1 MYKPNQQEVTCIVC
15 PVGCKLTVVRD
26 EHEPEGYRVLGSQ
39 CKRGEHYGIKEV
51 TNPTR
56 MLPTTMAIKG
66 AHLPRIPV
74 RTAEPIPKAKI
85 FDCMDAINRVELE
98 APIKIGEVVLEN
110 VAGTGVD
117 VIATRSMARVTE
129 PLAVHGG

>member
-1 MYKPNQQEVTCIVC
+1 MYKPAQQEVICIVC

-39 CKRGEHYGIKEV
+39 CRRGEHYGIKEV

-56 MLPTTMAIKG
+56 MLPTTMAIRG
-66 AHLPRIPV
+66 THLPRIPV
-74 RTAEPIPKAKI
+74 RTDSPIPKSKI
-85 FDCMDAINRVELE
+85 FECMAEINQVELE

-110 VAGTGVD
+110 VADTGVD
-117 VIATRSMARVTE
+117 MIATRSMDRVEE